1 MPEYYGHFSFRAVA
15 KIDLKHVASLDELC
29 SHRLMHSS
37 NASRLHKA
45 THTHI
50 HTQFENINI
59 CITTLWGNI
68 KHKSWKSLLATV
80 YVFFSNIPRVHIT
93 HWGRTLSLF
102 LVFIYSEG
110 CLNPVYLYFTQETF
124 FSAIWLQDNSRRAEY
139 KSLWLNLFT
148 LKGQGFNRWI
158 QSGQRPSSD

>member
-1 MPEYYGHFSFRAVA
+1 MQSMREKFNFQITRGQREPHIEFLSVDIKSSYFIWIRQACTVEGQELIEEHHRFPWLEHRHADHNKERGLSAEGINARVLRSLFFRAVA
-15 KIDLKHVASLDELC
+15 KINLKHVASLDELC

-80 YVFFSNIPRVHIT
+80 YVFFLT
-93 HWGRTLSLF
+93 
-102 LVFIYSEG
+102 
-110 CLNPVYLYFTQETF
+110 
-124 FSAIWLQDNSRRAEY
+124 
-139 KSLWLNLFT
+139 
-148 LKGQGFNRWI
+148 
-158 QSGQRPSSD
+158 SSVSI